1 MVLASMLGPC
11 LLRDGRTSISSSAE
25 KQDYYA
31 SNNQPRQQTP
41 WWRKGPSAPVPAPAP
56 AYFAAT
62 HGQHRSADGQT
73 ARSSGGRAAAKRR
86 KKKHA
91 TIKGRPIVKGGKE
104 RGLWRSIF
112 GPRPL
117 LEVHSIDQLSQLVDA
132 EGWGLEDLSVHTGGP
147 RPAESAAATTA
158 IAAADVDGVAL
169 ESAAAAAKGATSK
182 VTAEPGVTSGGGAVP
197 ATVKS
202 NNNGEGYTD
211 AVRAEDIPVVPTP
224 SIPPQELHPA
234 VQALLERAT
243 AGTKPSMHG
252 DGRKIGLAIEGGGM
266 RGCVAAGM
274 ASCLHFLGMAD
285 SFDCV
290 YGASAGSLIGA
301 YFVSRQSN
309 GTAVYHDVLPSAGAR
324 FIDMSKFPQALGF
337 ELPKVPRKGSGGAS
351 GEEELGA
358 LEAARAASF
367 ARVIG
372 LDFLLE
378 EVVGRVHGLDFG
390 AFSANDK
397 LQPLHVVASGV
408 SSMGTVSLASRR
420 GYFSTLDEL
429 TGCIRA
435 SMLVPGLAGPLVSV
449 PKRQGDGG
457 SSLTADSVATPPQ
470 EGRATTLPPTSD
482 PDSDSRVGGGDREAV
497 VTASS
502 PPVGREGRE
511 DSVVGSGAG
520 EPATAQ
526 PRAGFLGTG
535 NGGVVEEEDES
546 LGKEEEREVPV
557 AAAPVEAFESNAG
570 NKGGT
575 GGGGDASEL
584 LVDAMVFEP
593 LPYRSAIEDGCTD
606 VVVLCTRPEGSQV
619 LGKKPSIYESR
630 VVKKFFEQH
639 DDPDTTSGISN
650 SLQQL
655 EHLRVYAE
663 DALVL
668 GEGSRTGVAQA
679 APKGGAGEGR
689 EAFLLA
695 IAPAAS
701 SKEVGQLEMDRRAIL
716 QGCRDGFAACYDAFV
731 GPAKSL
737 AAAAADGGA
746 DVVGPLARSGA
757 EMAVEYFPDSL
768 LSTPVDLNA
777 TYLETGH
784 LISDNQAQ
792 GLFSPLPPLA
802 PTGEKGS
809 GATEAL
815 EGGGGGRGAFGRLWL
830 GRNNGGDASSPPS
843 PLKIS
848 PSDGRRG
855 LLRRLLSRRKLG
867 RKPSA
872 SSSRPGASAPA
883 PPEAVVTEGA
893 GVGAAAAA
901 AAEPTR

>member
-1 MVLASMLGPC
+1 MVSASMLGPG
-11 LLRDGRTSISSSAE
+11 LLRDSRTTIE
-25 KQDYYA
+25 KQDYA
-31 SNNQPRQQTP
+31 SNPPLQQKP
-41 WWRKGPSAPVPAPAP
+41 CWKKRPSAAAPPAPP
-56 AYFAAT
+56 AHFAVT
-62 HGQHRSADGQT
+62 HGRHRSVDGRT

-86 KKKHA
+86 KKKKKHA
-91 TIKGRPIVKGGKE
+91 AIKGRPIVKGGKD

-132 EGWGLEDLSVHTGGP
+132 EGWGLEDLSVLTGGR
-147 RPAESAAATTA
+147 RPAESASATSTTA
-158 IAAADVDGVAL
+158 AITAADVDDIAPKSL
-169 ESAAAAAKGATSK
+169 AAAEGAASK
-182 VTAEPGVTSGGGAVP
+182 VATEPGVKSGGGAAP

-202 NNNGEGYTD
+202 NDYGEGNT
-211 AVRAEDIPVVPTP
+211 AVRAEDVPAVPTP
-224 SIPPQELHPA
+224 PIPPQEELHPA

-252 DGRKIGLAIEGGGM
+252 DGRRIGLAIEGGGM

-324 FIDMSKFPQALGF
+324 FIDMAKFPQALGF

-372 LDFLLE
+372 LDFLLKD
-378 EVVGRVHGLDFG
+378 VVGRVHGLDFDT
-390 AFSANDK
+390 FSANDK
-397 LQPLHVVASGV
+397 LQPLHVVEE
-408 SSMGTVSLASRR
+408 R
-420 GYFSTLDEL
+420 
-429 TGCIRA
+429 
-435 SMLVPGLAGPLVSV
+435 
-449 PKRQGDGG
+449 
-457 SSLTADSVATPPQ
+457 VA
-470 EGRATTLPPTSD
+470 TLPPTSGT
-482 PDSDSRVGGGDREAV
+482 DSDSRAGGEGREAA

-502 PPVGREGRE
+502 PVDGERREENGQE
-511 DSVVGSGAG
+511 SGSGVG
-520 EPATAQ
+520 ELATARPQ
-526 PRAGFLGTG
+526 ADFLGAG
-535 NGGVVEEEDES
+535 KGEAMEEEEEEES
-546 LGKEEEREVPV
+546 LRKEREREVPV
-557 AAAPVEAFESNAG
+557 AAAPAEASESSAG
-570 NKGGT
+570 KKQGT
-575 GGGGDASEL
+575 SGGGDASEL

-650 SLQQL
+650 YLQQL

-695 IAPAAS
+695 IAPAAA
-701 SKEVGQLEMDRRAIL
+701 SKEVGQLEMDRRVIL

-737 AAAAADGGA
+737 AAAAADDGA
-746 DVVGPLARSGA
+746 DVVGPLAR
-757 EMAVEYFPDSL
+757 
-768 LSTPVDLNA
+768 
-777 TYLETGH
+777 
-784 LISDNQAQ
+784 
-792 GLFSPLPPLA
+792 
-802 PTGEKGS
+802 
-809 GATEAL
+809 
-815 EGGGGGRGAFGRLWL
+815 
-830 GRNNGGDASSPPS
+830 
-843 PLKIS
+843 
-848 PSDGRRG
+848 
-855 LLRRLLSRRKLG
+855 
-867 RKPSA
+867 
-872 SSSRPGASAPA
+872 
-883 PPEAVVTEGA
+883 
-893 GVGAAAAA
+893 
-901 AAEPTR
+901 